1 MPNKILLILL
11 ITALTISCDFLKP
24 EANKVPVARVNDSYL
39 YKEDIEELISENMS
53 EEDSTLIVSNF
64 INRWATQQLLI
75 DQARINLPESQLEGY
90 EKLVQDYKN
99 DLLTEAYKNTIV
111 SRQLDSTI
119 TEQEFQSYY
128 EENKENFKLN
138 DELLKLRYIH
148 LDENFSNLSQ
158 TRTIL
163 GRFDEED
170 KKTLDSL
177 SIQFKA
183 YNFND
188 STWVKK
194 QAVMNV
200 LPVLRT
206 AAPNLLKKSNFAQIQ
221 DSLGVYLVKIED
233 VLETNDIAPLSYV
246 KPTIREII
254 LNKRKLELIRKLE
267 TDITKDAVKNNK
279 YEVYTNQ

>member
-1 MPNKILLILL
+1 
-11 ITALTISCDFLKP
+11 
-24 EANKVPVARVNDSYL
+24 VPIARVNESYL
-39 YKEDIEELISENMS
+39 YEEDIAALISENMS
-53 EEDSTLIVSNF
+53 EADSTLIVSNF

-75 DQARINLPESQLEGY
+75 DQARINLPETQLEDY

-119 TEQEFQSYY
+119 TEQEFDNYY

-138 DELLKLRYIH
+138 DELMKIRYIH
-148 LDENFSNLSQ
+148 LDENYSNLSQ

-163 GRFDEED
+163 SRFDDED
-170 KKTLDSL
+170 KKMLDSL

-194 QAVMNV
+194 QAVMNA

-206 AAPNLLKKSNFAQIQ
+206 AEPNLLKKSNFAQIQ

-233 VLETNDIAPLSYV
+233 ILKTNDIAPLSYV
-246 KPTIREII
+246 RPTIREII

-267 TDITKDAVKNNK
+267 RDITKDAVKNNK
-279 YEVYTNQ
+279 YEVYNNQ